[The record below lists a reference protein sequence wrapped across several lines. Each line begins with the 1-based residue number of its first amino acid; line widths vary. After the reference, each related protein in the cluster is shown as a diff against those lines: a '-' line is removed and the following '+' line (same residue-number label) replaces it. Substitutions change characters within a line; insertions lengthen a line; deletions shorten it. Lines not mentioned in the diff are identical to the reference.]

1 MTTTKKMTTFLMTTL
16 FTLSTV
22 LTLAAQPQREP
33 VQPVKP
39 GAFEITPDLEV
50 TIEAFENAN
59 GTGKISPGGTTVY
72 SGGAPKNYVRFTI
85 KNKSSVKAE
94 NFTYKMVVRCNGTKV
109 YDPPATQLSLNAGES
124 KTFPMVPVT
133 LAGITNNVEADI
145 LANIMKL
152 MKEANMSNN
161 KAEFKFTG
169 KVVQ

>member
-1 MTTTKKMTTFLMTTL
+1 MNSKKMITFILTTILTIGAV
-16 FTLSTV
+16 LSV
-22 LTLAAQPQREP
+22 AAQTDR
-33 VQPVKP
+33 VQAPKP
-39 GAFEITPDLEV
+39 GTLQLTPDLEV

-59 GTGKISPGGTTVY
+59 ATGKINNGGTTVY

-85 KNKSSVKAE
+85 KNKGSVKAE
-94 NFTYKMVVRCNGTKV
+94 NFTYKMVVKCNGVKV
-109 YDPPATQLSLNAGES
+109 FDPAATQLSLNAGES
-124 KTFPMVPVT
+124 KTFPIVPVN

-152 MKEANMSNN
+152 MKEDNMSNN